1 MNREE
6 TGIQIDLMQL
16 IRVLLRNLKYVI
28 LVTVLAGIL
37 GYIGNSML
45 VTPIYEAGAKMIV
58 NTRKD
63 DTQNVTNDQI
73 NSAKNLV
80 ETYSLIIRSRDVL
93 NQVISDL
100 NLSESYGQLSG
111 RVKVTPVNETT
122 VIQIT
127 VQHTSRETALAVAS
141 KIVEIAPDAILEKVV
156 AGSVRTVEQPY
167 VGDHP
172 VSDGP
177 LYNAVLAAMVG
188 FILVCGV
195 IVVVYMADNT
205 YKNEM
210 DIQRDLNFP
219 LLGVIPTAEGVA
231 RINEVKE
238 KGDKEYV

>member
-1 MNREE
+1 MNRED

-16 IRVLLRNLKYVI
+16 VRVLIRNLKYIVLI
-28 LVTVLAGIL
+28 TALAGIL
-37 GYIGNSML
+37 GYVGSSML
-45 VTPIYEAGAKMIV
+45 ITPIYQAGAKMIV

-100 NLSESYGQLSG
+100 NLPESYGQLSSC
-111 RVKVTPVNETT
+111 VKVTPVNETT

-127 VQHTSRETALAVAS
+127 VQHASRETALAITS
-141 KIVEIAPDAILEKVV
+141 KIVELAPNAILEKVV

-167 VGDHP
+167 AGDHS
-172 VSDGP
+172 VSTSP
-177 LYNAVLAAMVG
+177 LYNAILIAMAG
-188 FILVCGV
+188 FILSCA
-195 IVVVYMADNT
+195 VVVVIYLSDNT

-210 DIQRDLNFP
+210 DVQRDLDFP
-219 LLGVIPTAEGVA
+219 LLGVIPTAESVA
-231 RINEVKE
+231 KINEVKE
-238 KGDKEYV
+238 KGVKEYV

>member
-1 MNREE
+1 MNRED

-16 IRVLLRNLKYVI
+16 VRVLLRNLKYVI
-28 LVTVLAGIL
+28 LVTALAGIL
-37 GYIGNSML
+37 GYVGSSML

-93 NQVISDL
+93 NQVISEL
-100 NLSESYGQLSG
+100 NLAESYGQLSS
-111 RVKVTPVNETT
+111 RIRVTPVNETT

-127 VQHTSRETALAVAS
+127 VQHASRETALAITS
-141 KIVEIAPDAILEKVV
+141 KIVEIAPNAILEKVV

-167 VGDHP
+167 AGENT
-172 VSDGP
+172 VSKSP
-177 LYNAVLAAMVG
+177 LYNAVLVAMVG
-188 FILVCGV
+188 FVLVCGV
-195 IVVVYMADNT
+195 IVVVYLADNT

-210 DIQRDLNFP
+210 DVQRDLGFP
-219 LLGVIPTAEGVA
+219 LLGVIPTAESVA

-238 KGDKEYV
+238 KGGKENV